1 MNRRV
6 DKELGLGYTRSVQPI
21 DRETFV
27 SSSIPVTSQKTA
39 VTF

>member
-1 MNRRV
+1 MNRCV

-21 DRETFV
+21 DDETFV
-27 SSSIPVTSQKTA
+27 SSSIPMISQKTT